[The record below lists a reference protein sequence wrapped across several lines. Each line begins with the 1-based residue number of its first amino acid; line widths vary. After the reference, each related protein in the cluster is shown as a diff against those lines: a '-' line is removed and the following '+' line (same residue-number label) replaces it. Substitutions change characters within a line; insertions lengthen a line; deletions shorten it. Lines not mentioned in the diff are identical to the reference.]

1 MKAHIDALALRF
13 SGIVFY
19 VIPKAYGAAI
29 ALVLV
34 QLLGA
39 K

>member
-1 MKAHIDALALRF
+1 MKARINALALRF

-19 VIPKAYGAAI
+19 VIPMAYGAAI

-34 QLLGA
+34 QLLGSN
-39 K
+39 